1 MPSRRRMP
9 GHILA
14 GLAPVRRRRQSTR
27 VNDWDRRGSS
37 DRRSGGGTAFDRLP
51 DARDDVERF
60 YESGRAVAAALLDE
74 IGPLFRGRSLAIEI
88 GCGVGQVLLG
98 HAQHFER
105 LRGVDTAPDKLALL
119 EQRAAHM
126 GIDNVQGFL
135 PTQPWD
141 EPTGAA
147 DYVYSLHVF
156 QYIDDRIAIAD
167 YIQGI
172 SRALRRGGIAHLQFD
187 TRPRHLL
194 YRTRQ
199 HVPDRLLGPSQRRGI
214 RSIRRKEDWVRD
226 RIRGADMQVIG
237 ERQFGTADHWFVA
250 RRR

>member
-1 MPSRRRMP
+1 
-9 GHILA
+9 
-14 GLAPVRRRRQSTR
+14 
-27 VNDWDRRGSS
+27 
-37 DRRSGGGTAFDRLP
+37 
-51 DARDDVERF
+51 
-60 YESGRAVAAALLDE
+60 
-74 IGPLFRGRSLAIEI
+74 
-88 GCGVGQVLLG
+88 VLLG

-105 LRGVDTAPDKLALL
+105 LRGVDVAPEKVALL

-141 EPTGAA
+141 EPSGSA

-156 QYIDDRIAIAD
+156 QHMESWLEIAN

-172 SRALRRGGIAHLQFD
+172 SRVLRRGGIAHLRFD

-199 HVPDRLLGPSQRRGI
+199 HVPDRLLGPSQRWGI
-214 RSIRRKEDWVRD
+214 RTIRRKEDWVRD
-226 RIRGADMQVIG
+226 RMRGADLQMIG
-237 ERQFGTADHWFVA
+237 ERQPGSADHWFVA